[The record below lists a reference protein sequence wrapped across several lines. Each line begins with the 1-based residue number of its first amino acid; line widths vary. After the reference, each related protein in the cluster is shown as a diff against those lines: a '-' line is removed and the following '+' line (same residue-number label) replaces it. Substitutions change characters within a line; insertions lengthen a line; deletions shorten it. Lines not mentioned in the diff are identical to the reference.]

1 MGYTNWSRSAYANLK
16 ADYSKKSTNAIFKSN
31 ATRRVADDLN
41 PYGLSF
47 RESRDSTAH
56 PNSLAIGVFLD
67 VTGSMRNIPEHLI
80 RHKLGSLMNTL
91 LDHGIEDPQV
101 LFAAIGDH
109 ISDRAPLQVGQF
121 ESGTDELNH
130 CLSSLYLEGG
140 GGGQLMESYLLA
152 WLIAGRHTSID
163 CFEKRNKKGFLFTM
177 GDEKSWDEVDAEC
190 LKGLMGYTEASNLSA
205 TEILAQAQR
214 MYHVFHIHVNEAS
227 YRDDPR
233 VIDYW
238 RELLGEH
245 LLILDD
251 QNAIAELIASTI
263 AVIHGVKLD
272 HLAANFDSNTATAV
286 KNALVNISGRTLQQ
300 QDSGIIKL

>member
-1 MGYTNWSRSAYANLK
+1 MGYTNWSKSAYANLK

-31 ATRRVADDLN
+31 TTRKIANDMN

-56 PNSLAIGVFLD
+56 PNSLAISVFLD

-80 RHKLGSLMNTL
+80 RHKLGSLMDTL
-91 LDHGIEDPQV
+91 LDHGVEDPQV

-130 CLSSLYLEGG
+130 CLSSIYLEGG
-140 GGGQLMESYLLA
+140 GGGQVMESYLLA

-163 CFEKRNKKGFLFTM
+163 CYEKRNKKGFLFTM
-177 GDEKSWDEVDAEC
+177 GDEMSWDEVDAER
-190 LKGLMGYTEASNLSA
+190 LKGIMGYSEATSVSA
-205 TEILAQAQR
+205 KDLLAQAQR

-233 VIDYW
+233 IIGYW
-238 RELLGEH
+238 RDLLGEN

-272 HLAANFDSNTATAV
+272 KVAAGFDHSTAKAV
-286 KNALVNISGRTLQQ
+286 KKALVNISGGSLSQQ
-300 QDSGIIKL
+300 NSGIIKL

>member
-31 ATRRVADDLN
+31 TTRKVADDMN

-80 RHKLGSLMNTL
+80 RHKLGSLMDTL
-91 LDHGIEDPQV
+91 LDHGVEDPQV

-130 CLSSLYLEGG
+130 CLSSIYLEGG
-140 GGGQLMESYLLA
+140 GGGQTMESYLLA
-152 WLIAGRHTSID
+152 WLVAGRHTSID

-177 GDEKSWDEVDAEC
+177 GDEMSWDEVDADR
-190 LKGLMGYTEASNLSA
+190 LKGIMGYPEASPITA
-205 TEILAQAQR
+205 KDVLAQAQR

-233 VIDYW
+233 VMGYW
-238 RELLGEH
+238 RDLLGEN

-251 QNAIAELIASTI
+251 QNAIAEVIASTI
-263 AVIHGVKLD
+263 AVIQGVKLD
-272 HLAANFDSNTATAV
+272 KVASSFDSGTAKAV
-286 KNALVNISGRTLQQ
+286 KKALVNVSGGSLSQQ
-300 QDSGIIKL
+300 ENGIIKL

>member
-31 ATRRVADDLN
+31 TTRRVADDMN
-41 PYGLSF
+41 PYGLTF

-80 RHKLGSLMNTL
+80 RHKLGSLMDTL
-91 LDHGIEDPQV
+91 LDHGVEDPQV

-130 CLSSLYLEGG
+130 CLSSIYLEGG
-140 GGGQLMESYLLA
+140 GGGQTMESYLLA

-163 CFEKRNKKGFLFTM
+163 CFEKRNKKGFIFTM
-177 GDEKSWDEVDAEC
+177 GDEMSWDEVDANR
-190 LKGLMGYTEASNLSA
+190 LKAIMGYSEASPISA
-205 TEILAQAQR
+205 KDVLAQAQR

-233 VIDYW
+233 IIGYW
-238 RELLGEH
+238 RDLLGEN

-272 HLAANFDSNTATAV
+272 KVASSFDSGTAKAV
-286 KNALVNISGRTLQQ
+286 KRALVNVSGRSVSK
-300 QDSGIIKL
+300 QDNGIIKL

>member
-31 ATRRVADDLN
+31 TTRRVADDMN
-41 PYGLSF
+41 PYGLTF

-80 RHKLGSLMNTL
+80 RHKLGSLMDTL
-91 LDHGIEDPQV
+91 LDHGVEYPQV

-130 CLSSLYLEGG
+130 CLSSIYLEGG
-140 GGGQLMESYLLA
+140 GGGQTMESYLLA
-152 WLIAGRHTSID
+152 WLVAGRHTSID

-177 GDEKSWDEVDAEC
+177 GDEMSWDEVDADR
-190 LKGLMGYTEASNLSA
+190 LKGIMGYTEASDISA
-205 TEILAQAQR
+205 KDVLAQAQR
-214 MYHVFHIHVNEAS
+214 MYHIFHIHVNEAS

-233 VIDYW
+233 IIGYW
-238 RELLGEH
+238 RDLLGEN

-272 HLAANFDSNTATAV
+272 KVAASFDSGTAKAV
-286 KNALVNISGRTLQQ
+286 RKALVNVSGGSLNQ

>member
-31 ATRRVADDLN
+31 STRRVADDMN
-41 PYGLSF
+41 PYGLTF

-80 RHKLGSLMNTL
+80 RHKLGSLMDTL
-91 LDHGIEDPQV
+91 LDHGVEDPQV

-130 CLSSLYLEGG
+130 CLSSIYLEGG
-140 GGGQLMESYLLA
+140 GGGQTMESYLLS
-152 WLIAGRHTSID
+152 WLVAGRHTSID

-177 GDEKSWDEVDAEC
+177 GDEMSWDEVDAHR
-190 LKGLMGYTEASNLSA
+190 LKGIMGYSEASDISA
-205 TEILAQAQR
+205 KDLLAQAQR

-233 VIDYW
+233 IIGYW
-238 RELLGEH
+238 RDLLGEN
-245 LLILDD
+245 LLVLDD

-272 HLAANFDSNTATAV
+272 KVAASFDSGTAKAV
-286 KNALVNISGRTLQQ
+286 RKALVNVSSGSLNE